1 MGEKTKLLRLYSK
14 DDRHLILEGRSIE
27 DVDKFTYLGATMSTE
42 GGGEE
47 DIQERLKK
55 ARAVF
60 RNLNKTWK
68 SSVFSRNTKIRIF
81 NTVVKPTL
89 LYGCETWKMTEGNNK
104 MIDYFQTKCLGRIL
118 GVFWPNVKSNEEL
131 LDTSKCRKFSEEVK
145 RRRWQWIGH
154 ISRRDRE
161 DHCMTAL
168 IWAPEGKRKV
178 GRPKINWRRTVEKE
192 RNDMGW
198 SSWSQVR
205 NAATDQMA
213 WKRYTQA
220 LCANGREEGR

>member
-1 MGEKTKLLRLYSK
+1 MGKRPQRLYSK

-27 DVDKFTYLGATMSTE
+27 AVDKFTYLGATMSTE

-104 MIDYFQTKCLGRIL
+104 MIDYFQTKFLGRIL
-118 GVFWPNVKSNEEL
+118 VPSGQM
-131 LDTSKCRKFSEEVK
+131 SKATKNYWIQVNAGSSVK
-145 RRRWQWIGH
+145 RLKG
-154 ISRRDRE
+154 
-161 DHCMTAL
+161 
-168 IWAPEGKRKV
+168 EGGNGLDIYQEET
-178 GRPKINWRRTVEKE
+178 GRIIV
-192 RNDMGW
+192 
-198 SSWSQVR
+198 
-205 NAATDQMA
+205 
-213 WKRYTQA
+213 
-220 LCANGREEGR
+220 